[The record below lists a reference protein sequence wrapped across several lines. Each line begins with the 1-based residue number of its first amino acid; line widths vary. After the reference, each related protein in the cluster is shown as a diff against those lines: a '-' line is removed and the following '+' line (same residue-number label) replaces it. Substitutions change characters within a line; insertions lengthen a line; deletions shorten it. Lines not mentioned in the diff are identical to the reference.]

1 MANLIAATLM
11 LVCIALRF
19 YYVSV
24 DGADS
29 TIIFLIILSFYQV
42 IFIGLLVAA
51 EFKKEKPRLYFDF
64 LDDKF
69 GRGCLI
75 IFLMLLIFE
84 NNKWVIV
91 ILGIVVLLI
100 GLIGII
106 AGWSQPRDGNPS

>member
-1 MANLIAATLM
+1 M

-29 TIIFLIILSFYQV
+29 TLIFLIILSFYQV

-91 ILGIVVLLI
+91 ILGVVVLAI